1 MAFIKPIIFFV
12 LIVLFYQSCKSVKT
26 FENKGTPP
34 KRSLEDVMTQLRKNN
49 LDFVWYDAKIDLD
62 VESTEFGGS
71 GSAFLRMKK
80 DSAIWVVVKKLGIE
94 GGRMLMRED
103 SAFLINRFERYFQ
116 REQVSKIKKKMGLDL
131 TLGELQKVMAG
142 NFILPQDAQ
151 IKSYRQEGNAC
162 LIETLIDGN
171 NITYNVNA
179 FNLLPQGILINDG
192 QDKFVEI
199 KYYEYEKKFGLML
212 PIRFDIQFESIDGTG
227 SLQLHVKEVNIDVPK
242 DLSFSIPSRYDEV
255 YW

>member
-103 SAFLINRFERYFQ
+103 SAFLMVFLL
-116 REQVSKIKKKMGLDL
+116 LDPI
-131 TLGELQKVMAG
+131 TKTSSA
-142 NFILPQDAQ
+142 
-151 IKSYRQEGNAC
+151 SYRE
-162 LIETLIDGN
+162 
-171 NITYNVNA
+171 
-179 FNLLPQGILINDG
+179 
-192 QDKFVEI
+192 DKSKVFFFSRTVI
-199 KYYEYEKKFGLML
+199 
-212 PIRFDIQFESIDGTG
+212 
-227 SLQLHVKEVNIDVPK
+227 
-242 DLSFSIPSRYDEV
+242 SFSSPTV
-255 YW
+255 YL

>member
-1 MAFIKPIIFFV
+1 MAYIKPILFFL

-34 KRSLEDVMTQLRKNN
+34 TRSLQDVMTELRKNN
-49 LDFVWYDAKIDLD
+49 LDFTWYDAKIDMD
-62 VESTEFGGS
+62 IESTEFGGS
-71 GSAFLRMKK
+71 GSAVLRMKK

-116 REQVSKIKKKMGLDL
+116 REQVSKIKRKMGLNL
-131 TLGELQKVMAG
+131 TLGELQKAMAG

-151 IKSYRQEGNAC
+151 IKSYRQEGNSC
-162 LIETLIDGN
+162 LIETSMDGN
-171 NITYNVNA
+171 NITYNINA

-192 QDKFVEI
+192 RQKFVEI
-199 KYYEYEKKFGLML
+199 KYYEYEKRFGLML
-212 PIRFDIQFESIDGTG
+212 PIRFDIQFESEDGSG
-227 SLQLHVKEVNIDVPK
+227 SLQLHVKEVNIDIPK